1 MGMIRKYYDCG
12 CVIGI
17 STCGGTVGGCGM
29 IYRGSGCDAKQRA
42 AHCIETTAEKKVF
55 RTITQFI
62 DHLDRSGRRWKSP
75 PSPTD
80 TKELFAFRDG
90 Q

>member
-1 MGMIRKYYDCG
+1 M
-12 CVIGI
+12 
-17 STCGGTVGGCGM
+17 GGCGM
-29 IYRGSGCDAKQRA
+29 ITRGFHCDAKQRA
-42 AHCIETTAEKKVF
+42 AHCIETTAEKTVF
-55 RTITQFI
+55 RTIAQFI
-62 DHLDRSGRRWKSP
+62 THLDHSGRRWRSP